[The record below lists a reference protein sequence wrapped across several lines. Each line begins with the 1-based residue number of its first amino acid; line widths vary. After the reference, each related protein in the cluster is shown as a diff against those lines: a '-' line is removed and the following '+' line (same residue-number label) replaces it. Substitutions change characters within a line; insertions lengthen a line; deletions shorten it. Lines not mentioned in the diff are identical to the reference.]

1 MMRGRQ
7 SVTALLLAAVT
18 VAAYGQGQPPTT
30 EPEII
35 TDRPDI
41 TESSIVIPKGSLQ
54 LENGLTWT
62 NDHGQQTL
70 DLSETLLRFGV
81 FDRTELR
88 IVVPNYVA
96 GLTGPT
102 SASSFG
108 DVAVGVKQQLG
119 PLRGGFDLS
128 VIVALSMP
136 RISSHGVDPFVKFP
150 WSKDL
155 KEGWS
160 IGGMQ
165 SLFWYTED
173 GRRNLTW
180 EPTFYF
186 EKQITKTWDGFA
198 EYGGDFAQWGGS
210 KHVAHFGTAYKITPK
225 NQVDFHFGFGL
236 SHATPSRF
244 FAVGYSFRI
253 DKLWK

>member
-136 RISSHGVDPFVKFP
+136 TGGIEFRATASILSLSFRGPRISRRAGRLVVCNRYSGTQRMA
-150 WSKDL
+150 
-155 KEGWS
+155 
-160 IGGMQ
+160 GG
-165 SLFWYTED
+165 T
-173 GRRNLTW
+173 
-180 EPTFYF
+180 
-186 EKQITKTWDGFA
+186 
-198 EYGGDFAQWGGS
+198 
-210 KHVAHFGTAYKITPK
+210 
-225 NQVDFHFGFGL
+225 
-236 SHATPSRF
+236 
-244 FAVGYSFRI
+244 
-253 DKLWK
+253 